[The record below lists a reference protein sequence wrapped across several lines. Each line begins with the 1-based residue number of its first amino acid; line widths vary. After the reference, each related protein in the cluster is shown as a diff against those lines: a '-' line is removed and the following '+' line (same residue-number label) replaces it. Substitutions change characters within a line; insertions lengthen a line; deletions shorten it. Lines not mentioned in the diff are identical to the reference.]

1 MSKMMMKQII
11 VVLVFLGGYAFAKAQ
26 EKPSINPIYE
36 NAVAQAQEYAQE
48 GNFNL
53 AEAAYKKAK
62 AVNPKGATDAAY
74 NLGNLYYNNT
84 KKYNASNSYIAAAEA
99 ATTKKEKHRI
109 YHNQGNLL
117 LENKEYKKAV
127 EVYKKALR
135 NDPTDEE
142 TRYNLALAKK
152 EEEKQGGG
160 GGGGDDENDKKDDSE
175 SDDQDNKEGDKDK
188 NSDGKND
195 GKENEKEGDDKKG
208 DGEGDKDKD
217 GKPKDG
223 KDGDGE
229 PKKQDQ
235 KAPQR
240 VEGKM
245 TPQQISQILEAMNN
259 EEQKIRDKVNAKK
272 AQGPAK
278 KSEKDW

>member
-1 MSKMMMKQII
+1 MNKRMMKNTIA
-11 VVLVFLGGYAFAKAQ
+11 VLWILGSYAFAKAQ
-26 EKPSINPIYE
+26 QTPTTNPVYE
-36 NAVAQAQEYAQE
+36 NSIAKAQEYASE

-62 AVNPKGATDAAY
+62 AVNPQSTDAAY
-74 NLGNLYYNNT
+74 NLGNLYYDNT
-84 KKYNASNSYIAAAEA
+84 KKYNASSSYIAAADA
-99 ATTKKEKHRI
+99 ATTREEKHRI
-109 YHNQGNLL
+109 FHNQGNLL

-127 EVYKKALR
+127 EAYKNALR

-142 TRYNLALAKK
+142 TRYNLAIAKK

-160 GGGGDDENDKKDDSE
+160 GGDDEKDKKDDSQ
-175 SDDQDNKEGDKDK
+175 SKDQDNKEGDKDEK
-188 NSDGKND
+188 SDVKND
-195 GKENEKEGDDKKG
+195 GKENEKEGDKKKG
-208 DGEGDKDKD
+208 DGEGDKDQD

-235 KAPQR
+235 KTPQR
-240 VEGKM
+240 MEGKM
-245 TPQQISQILEAMNN
+245 TPQQISQILDAMSN

>member
-1 MSKMMMKQII
+1 MSKIMIKQII

-26 EKPSINPIYE
+26 EKPSIDPVYE
-36 NAVAQAQEYAQE
+36 NAIAKAQEYAKK

-62 AVNPKGATDAAY
+62 AVNPKATDAAY
-74 NLGNLYYNNT
+74 NLGNLYYDHT
-84 KKYNASNSYIAAAEA
+84 KKYNASNNYIAAAEA
-99 ATTKKEKHRI
+99 ATTKEEKHRI

-217 GKPKDG
+217 GKPNDG

>member
-1 MSKMMMKQII
+1 MSNKMMKQII
-11 VVLVFLGGYAFAKAQ
+11 VVLMVLGSYAFAKAQ
-26 EKPSINPIYE
+26 QTPTTNPVYE
-36 NAVAQAQEYAQE
+36 NAITKAQKYASD

-62 AVNPKGATDAAY
+62 ALNPQSTDAAY
-74 NLGNLYYNNT
+74 NLGNLYYENT
-84 KKYNASNSYIAAAEA
+84 KKYNASNSYVAAAEA
-99 ATTKKEKHRI
+99 ATTKEEKHRI

-127 EVYKKALR
+127 EAYKNALR
-135 NDPTDEE
+135 NNPADEE

-175 SDDQDNKEGDKDK
+175 SKDQDNKEGDKDEK
-188 NSDGKND
+188 SDGKDD

-208 DGEGDKDKD
+208 DGEGDKDEE

-223 KDGDGE
+223 KDGEGD

-245 TPQQISQILEAMNN
+245 TPQQISQILEAMSN

>member
-1 MSKMMMKQII
+1 MTKKSFLI
-11 VVLVFLGGYAFAKAQ
+11 VLCILGNFAFAKAQ
-26 EKPSINPIYE
+26 QEQPTNQEYE
-36 NAVAQAQEYAQE
+36 NAIAKAQEYAQD

-62 AVNPKGATDAAY
+62 AVNPKSTDASY
-74 NLGNLYYNNT
+74 NLGNLYYERT
-84 KKYNASNSYIAAAEA
+84 KKYNASNNYIAAAEA
-99 ATTKKEKHRI
+99 ATTKEEKHRI
-109 YHNQGNLL
+109 FHNQGNIL

-127 EVYKKALR
+127 EAYKNALR

-160 GGGGDDENDKKDDSE
+160 GGGGDDEKDKKDDSKSE
-175 SDDQDNKEGDKDK
+175 DEENKEGDQDEK
-188 NSDGKND
+188 SDGKD
-195 GKENEKEGDDKKG
+195 KGKDNEKEGDDKKG

-217 GKPKDG
+217 GKPQDG
-223 KDGDGE
+223 KDGKGD
-229 PKKQDQ
+229 PKEQDQ
-235 KAPQR
+235 KAPQQR

-272 AQGPAK
+272 AKGAAK

>member
-1 MSKMMMKQII
+1 MSNKMMKQII
-11 VVLVFLGGYAFAKAQ
+11 VVLMVLGSYTFAKAQ
-26 EKPSINPIYE
+26 QTPITNPIYE
-36 NAVAQAQEYAQE
+36 NAITKAQEYASD

-62 AVNPKGATDAAY
+62 ALNPQSTDAAY
-74 NLGNLYYNNT
+74 NLGNLYYENT
-84 KKYNASNSYIAAAEA
+84 KKYNASNSYVAAAEA
-99 ATTKKEKHRI
+99 ATTKEEKHRI

-127 EVYKKALR
+127 EAYKNALR
-135 NDPTDEE
+135 NNPADEE
-142 TRYNLALAKK
+142 TRYNLALAKE

-160 GGGGDDENDKKDDSE
+160 GGGGDDENDKKEDSE
-175 SDDQDNKEGDKDK
+175 SKDQDNKEGDKDEK
-188 NSDGKND
+188 SDGKDD

-208 DGEGDKDKD
+208 DGEGDNDEE

-223 KDGDGE
+223 KDGEGDS
-229 PKKQDQ
+229 KKQDQ

-245 TPQQISQILEAMNN
+245 TPQQISQILEAMSN

>member
-1 MSKMMMKQII
+1 MNKKKMKNII
-11 VVLVFLGGYAFAKAQ
+11 VVLWILGSYAFAKAQ
-26 EKPSINPIYE
+26 QTPTTNPVYE
-36 NAVAQAQEYAQE
+36 NSIAKAQEYASE

-62 AVNPKGATDAAY
+62 AVNPKSTDAAY
-74 NLGNLYYNNT
+74 NLGNLYYENT
-84 KKYNASNSYIAAAEA
+84 KKYNASSSYIAAADA
-99 ATTKKEKHRI
+99 ATTKEEKHRI
-109 YHNQGNLL
+109 FHNQGNLL

-127 EVYKKALR
+127 EAYKNALR

-142 TRYNLALAKK
+142 TRYNLAIAKK

-160 GGGGDDENDKKDDSE
+160 GGGGDDEKDKKDDSQ
-175 SDDQDNKEGDKDK
+175 SKDQDNKEGDKDEK
-188 NSDGKND
+188 SDGKND
-195 GKENEKEGDDKKG
+195 GKENEKEGDKEKG
-208 DGEGDKDKD
+208 DGEGDKDQD

-223 KDGDGE
+223 KDGEGE

-235 KAPQR
+235 TAPQR

-245 TPQQISQILEAMNN
+245 TPQQISQILEAMSN

-272 AQGPAK
+272 AQGPVK

>member
-1 MSKMMMKQII
+1 MSNKMIKQII
-11 VVLVFLGGYAFAKAQ
+11 VVLMVLGSYTFAKAQ
-26 EKPSINPIYE
+26 QTPTTNPIYE
-36 NAVAQAQEYAQE
+36 NAITKAQEYASD

-62 AVNPKGATDAAY
+62 ALNPQSTDAAY
-74 NLGNLYYNNT
+74 NLGNLYYENT
-84 KKYNASNSYIAAAEA
+84 KKYNASNSYVAAAEA
-99 ATTKKEKHRI
+99 ATTKEEKHRI
-109 YHNQGNLL
+109 YHNQGNIL

-127 EVYKKALR
+127 EAYKNALR
-135 NDPTDEE
+135 NNPADEE
-142 TRYNLALAKK
+142 TRYNLALAKE

-160 GGGGDDENDKKDDSE
+160 GGGGDDENDKKEDSE
-175 SDDQDNKEGDKDK
+175 SKDQDNKEGDKDEK
-188 NSDGKND
+188 SDGKD
-195 GKENEKEGDDKKG
+195 EGKENEKDGEDKKG
-208 DGEGDKDKD
+208 DGEGDKDEQ

-223 KDGDGE
+223 KDGEGD

-245 TPQQISQILEAMNN
+245 TPQQISQILEAMSN

>member
-1 MSKMMMKQII
+1 MNKRMMKNTIA
-11 VVLVFLGGYAFAKAQ
+11 VLWILGSYAFAKAQ
-26 EKPSINPIYE
+26 QTPTTNPVYE
-36 NAVAQAQEYAQE
+36 NSIAKAQEYASE

-62 AVNPKGATDAAY
+62 AVNPQSTDAAY
-74 NLGNLYYNNT
+74 NLGNLYYDNT
-84 KKYNASNSYIAAAEA
+84 KKYNASSSYIAAADA
-99 ATTKKEKHRI
+99 ATTREEKHRI
-109 YHNQGNLL
+109 FHNQGNLL

-127 EVYKKALR
+127 EAYKNALR

-142 TRYNLALAKK
+142 TRYNLAIAKK

-160 GGGGDDENDKKDDSE
+160 GGDDEKDKKDDSQ
-175 SDDQDNKEGDKDK
+175 SKDQDNKEGDKDEK
-188 NSDGKND
+188 SDGKND
-195 GKENEKEGDDKKG
+195 GKENEKEGDKKKG
-208 DGEGDKDKD
+208 DGEGDKDQD

-235 KAPQR
+235 KTPQR
-240 VEGKM
+240 MEGKM
-245 TPQQISQILEAMNN
+245 TPQQISQILDAMSN

>member
-1 MSKMMMKQII
+1 MKNSFLI
-11 VVLVFLGGYAFAKAQ
+11 VLCILGNFAFAKAQ
-26 EKPSINPIYE
+26 QEQPTNQEYE
-36 NAVAQAQEYAQE
+36 NAIAKAQEYAQD

-62 AVNPKGATDAAY
+62 AVNPKSTDASY
-74 NLGNLYYNNT
+74 NLGNLYYERT
-84 KKYNASNSYIAAAEA
+84 KKYNASNNYIAAAEA
-99 ATTKKEKHRI
+99 ATTKEEKHRI
-109 YHNQGNLL
+109 FHNQGNIL

-127 EVYKKALR
+127 EAYKNALR

-160 GGGGDDENDKKDDSE
+160 GGGGDDEKDKKDDSKSE
-175 SDDQDNKEGDKDK
+175 DEENKEGDQDEK
-188 NSDGKND
+188 SDGKD
-195 GKENEKEGDDKKG
+195 KGKDNEKEGNDKKG

-217 GKPKDG
+217 GKPQDG
-223 KDGDGE
+223 KDGKGD
-229 PKKQDQ
+229 PKEQDQ
-235 KAPQR
+235 KAPQQR

-272 AQGPAK
+272 AKGAAK

>member
-1 MSKMMMKQII
+1 MNKMMKRQLITAMMI
-11 VVLVFLGGYAFAKAQ
+11 LVGYAFAKAQ
-26 EKPSINPIYE
+26 ETPAVNTEYE
-36 NAVAQAQEYAQE
+36 NTVAKAQEYARD

-62 AVNPKGATDAAY
+62 AVNPQSAAAAY
-74 NLGNLYYNNT
+74 NLGNLYYDNT
-84 KKYNASNSYIAAAEA
+84 KKYNASNSYVDAAKA
-99 ATTKKEKHRI
+99 ATTKEEKHRI
-109 YHNQGNLL
+109 FHNQGNLL
-117 LENKEYKKAV
+117 MENKEYGKAV
-127 EVYKKALR
+127 EAYKNALR

-152 EEEKQGGG
+152 EKEKQGGG
-160 GGGGDDENDKKDDSE
+160 GGGGDDDKDQKGDGQDKDK
-175 SDDQDNKEGDKDK
+175 DNKEGDKDEK
-188 NSDGKND
+188 SDGKND

-208 DGEGDKDKD
+208 DGEGEKDQE

-229 PKKQDQ
+229 PKQQDQ

-245 TPQQISQILEAMNN
+245 TPQQISQILEAMSN
-259 EEQKIRDKVNAKK
+259 EEQKVRDKVNAKK

>member
-1 MSKMMMKQII
+1 MSNKMMKQII
-11 VVLVFLGGYAFAKAQ
+11 VVLMVLGNYAFAKAQ
-26 EKPSINPIYE
+26 QTPTTNPIYE
-36 NAVAQAQEYAQE
+36 NAITKAQKYASD

-62 AVNPKGATDAAY
+62 ALNPQSTDAAY
-74 NLGNLYYNNT
+74 NLGNLYYENT
-84 KKYNASNSYIAAAEA
+84 KKYNASNSYVAAAEA
-99 ATTKKEKHRI
+99 ATTKEEKHRI

-127 EVYKKALR
+127 ESYKNALR
-135 NDPTDEE
+135 NNPADEE

-175 SDDQDNKEGDKDK
+175 SKDQDNKEGDKDEK
-188 NSDGKND
+188 SDGKDD

-208 DGEGDKDKD
+208 DGEGDKEEE

-223 KDGDGE
+223 KDGEGD

-245 TPQQISQILEAMNN
+245 TPQQISQILEAMSN

-272 AQGPAK
+272 AQGPVK

>member
-1 MSKMMMKQII
+1 M
-11 VVLVFLGGYAFAKAQ
+11 VLGSSAFAKAQ
-26 EKPSINPIYE
+26 EIQPTINTEYE
-36 NAVAQAQEYAQE
+36 NSVAKAQEYAND

-62 AVNPKGATDAAY
+62 AVNPNATDAAY
-74 NLGNLYYNNT
+74 NLGNLYYENT
-84 KKYNASNSYIAAAEA
+84 KKYNASTNYLDAAEV
-99 ATTKKEKHRI
+99 ATTKEEKHRI
-109 YHNQGNLL
+109 FHNQGNLL
-117 LENKEYKKAV
+117 LEIKEYKKAV
-127 EVYKKALR
+127 EAYKNALR

-160 GGGGDDENDKKDDSE
+160 GGGGDDENDKKDDSQSE
-175 SDDQDNKEGDKDK
+175 DQDNKEGDKDQK
-188 NSDGKND
+188 SDGEND

-208 DGEGDKDKD
+208 DGEGDKDED

-229 PKKQDQ
+229 PKKQDDQ

-259 EEQKIRDKVNAKK
+259 EEQKI
-272 AQGPAK
+272 
-278 KSEKDW
+278 

>member
-1 MSKMMMKQII
+1 MMKKII
-11 VVLVFLGGYAFAKAQ
+11 VVLIVLGSSAFAKAQ
-26 EKPSINPIYE
+26 EIQPTINTEYE
-36 NAVAQAQEYAQE
+36 NSVAKAQEYAND

-62 AVNPKGATDAAY
+62 AVNPKGTDAAY
-74 NLGNLYYNNT
+74 NLGNLYYENT
-84 KKYNASNSYIAAAEA
+84 KKYNASTNYLDAAEA
-99 ATTKKEKHRI
+99 ATTKEEKHRI
-109 YHNQGNLL
+109 FHNQGNLL

-127 EVYKKALR
+127 EAYKNALR

-160 GGGGDDENDKKDDSE
+160 GGGGDDENDKKDDSQSE
-175 SDDQDNKEGDKDK
+175 DQDNKEGDKDQK
-188 NSDGKND
+188 SDGEND

-208 DGEGDKDKD
+208 DGEGDKDED

-223 KDGDGE
+223 KDGEGE
-229 PKKQDQ
+229 PKKQDDQ